1 MTCISHGV
9 TARHRRRLVG
19 LVLPAVLLVPL
30 AACSSSVAPDGTAA
44 APVPSAAAQASQ
56 VGTPPA
62 VQNATDL
69 TRKPIAAA
77 GNGLAP
83 PTLVTQDLVT
93 GDGAEASDTS
103 TVTIQYVGTIWKSGE
118 QFDASWDRG
127 APDSFP
133 LLNTIPG
140 FGQGISGMKE
150 GGRRLIV
157 IPPELGYG
165 PEGGQ
170 PPLILAD
177 DSLVFVVDLLEVGG
191 GQSDDG
197 QSDDGQSDDGQS
209 GGEAGGGDGAAGGAE
224 SPAGSL

>member
-1 MTCISHGV
+1 MTCISRGV

-30 AACSSSVAPDGTAA
+30 AACSSSDAPDGTAA

-93 GDGAEASDTS
+93 GDGAEAGDTS
-103 TVTIQYVGTIWKSGE
+103 TVTIQYVGTIWKTGK

-127 APDSFP
+127 TPDSFP
-133 LLNTIPG
+133 LLNTITG

-165 PEGGQ
+165 PVGGQ
-170 PPLILAD
+170 APLILAD

-191 GQSDDG
+191 GQSG
-197 QSDDGQSDDGQS
+197 GGQS
-209 GGEAGGGDGAAGGAE
+209 GGGEAGSGGDGAAGGAE